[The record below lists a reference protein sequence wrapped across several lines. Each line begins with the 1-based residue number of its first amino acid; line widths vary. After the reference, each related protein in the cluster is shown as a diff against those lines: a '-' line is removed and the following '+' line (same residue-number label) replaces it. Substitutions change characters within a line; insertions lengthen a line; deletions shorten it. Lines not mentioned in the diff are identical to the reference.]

1 MSFQLAYV
9 STASSAMRRADLLEL
24 LERAREVNR
33 EKGVTGLL
41 LYQGGHFLQ
50 VLEGEQDT
58 VRALFAH
65 IAHDPR
71 HFRVTELFEQQLDQR
86 QYAEWSMGFQALD
99 GTEWLEFPGLD
110 GSYVDL
116 RTIVEQFGRAKELLM
131 MMRLRGLDPNKELA
145 TGS

>member
-1 MSFQLAYV
+1 MSFQLAYI
-9 STASSAMRRADLLEL
+9 STAAKPMQRADLLAL
-24 LERAREVNR
+24 LERAREINR
-33 EKGVTGLL
+33 EKGITGLL

-50 VLEGEQDT
+50 VLEGKRDA

-71 HFRVTELFEQQLDQR
+71 HYRVTELFEQELEQR

-99 GTEWLEFPGLD
+99 GSEWLEFPD
-110 GSYVDL
+110 IDPAYEDMRS
-116 RTIVEQFGRAKELLM
+116 IVEQYGRAKELLM
-131 MMRLRGLDPNKELA
+131 MMRLRGLDPDKDIA